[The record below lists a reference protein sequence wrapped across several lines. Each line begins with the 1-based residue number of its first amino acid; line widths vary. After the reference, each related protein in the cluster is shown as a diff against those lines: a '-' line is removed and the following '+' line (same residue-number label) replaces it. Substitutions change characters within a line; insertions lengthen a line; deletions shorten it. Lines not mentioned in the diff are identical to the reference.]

1 MNKILINELITRQ
14 IDLLRYE
21 KTVRNDVFALLDFM
35 QSNIQTQLF
44 SGSLNAQIEH
54 IENIIKNGYAS
65 ILKILD
71 VLPVLDTEMMW
82 LAATLGGLAAAYK
95 LKDKIIPFAQ
105 KKLKDLAEKFTVGG
119 LTLPESLAKQQND
132 LTAKIKAWLRQA
144 KIDDIT
150 PDLSE
155 LGDLFSHAKNT
166 AKTMTRTWI
175 NSVAHTAHD
184 AFAKINPMIKGFRH
198 LSVLD
203 GTTTA
208 VCTHRNGL
216 LWDKKR
222 NPIGHNE
229 AFKRPPL
236 HYNCRS
242 KLVYVHD
249 LKEPF
254 NGYSGE
260 DWIKSR
266 SLSQLQEQFGKGIGQ
281 MLFDGKIQ
289 LSDALD
295 GVKQLTLQALQLKQ
309 LREQFG
315 TTLTDSVLM
324 NSLVQPVLREMI
336 FRLPEI
342 KQTAKQYHLSD
353 TDYTALF
360 LYSRLGQTINRVQ
373 YNRQFGSA
381 EIRAV
386 FDEINT
392 AINHALAKLP
402 NYAGVVIRF
411 SHLPNDFLDLHQI
424 GQVVHYDNLVSA
436 SLLEVKLS
444 SHENNQLII
453 FSKSGKLIENWS
465 ALPHQHEVLFRAGTR
480 FKVLDKQQYGQMT
493 YLWLEEIDDEK

>member
-1 MNKILINELITRQ
+1 MMNKILINELITRQ

-21 KTVRNDVFALLDFM
+21 KTVRNDVLALLDFM

-95 LKDKIIPFAQ
+95 LKDKIIPFTQ

-119 LTLPESLAKQQND
+119 LTLPETLAKQQND

-216 LWDKKR
+216 LWDKKH
-222 NPIGHNE
+222 NPIGHTE
-229 AFKRPPL
+229 IFKRPPL
-236 HYNCRS
+236 HPNCRS
-242 KLVYVHD
+242 QIVYVYD
-249 LKEPF
+249 LDEPF
-254 NGYSGE
+254 NGFTGS
-260 DWIKSR
+260 DWVQSR
-266 SLSQLQEQFGKGIGQ
+266 SLNQLQEQFGKGIGQ

-289 LSDALD
+289 LHEALD
-295 GVKQLTLQALQLKQ
+295 GLKPLTLEQLQDKLSIPETIRAIERKNWADEFKEKAKSTYYDFKHENIELDSHFIARLLDRNSKHRPIITSDDVKQFILSNQAKYIQEDG
-309 LREQFG
+309 R
-315 TTLTDSVLM
+315 
-324 NSLVQPVLREMI
+324 LV
-336 FRLPEI
+336 
-342 KQTAKQYHLSD
+342 
-353 TDYTALF
+353 
-360 LYSRLGQTINRVQ
+360 
-373 YNRQFGSA
+373 
-381 EIRAV
+381 
-386 FDEINT
+386 
-392 AINHALAKLP
+392 
-402 NYAGVVIRF
+402 
-411 SHLPNDFLDLHQI
+411 
-424 GQVVHYDNLVSA
+424 
-436 SLLEVKLS
+436 
-444 SHENNQLII
+444 
-453 FSKSGKLIENWS
+453 W
-465 ALPHQHEVLFRAGTR
+465 
-480 FKVLDKQQYGQMT
+480 
-493 YLWLEEIDDEK
+493 IDDKMKMTLIQSSDDGMFVTLMRKNSVKSTWKQI